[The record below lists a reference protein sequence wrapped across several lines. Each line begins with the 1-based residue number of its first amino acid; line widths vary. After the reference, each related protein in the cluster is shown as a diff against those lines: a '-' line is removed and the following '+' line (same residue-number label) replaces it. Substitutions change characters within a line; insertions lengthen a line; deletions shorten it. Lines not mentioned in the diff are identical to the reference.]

1 MSVNCELCGHELT
14 RKEEGG
20 RDPLCLKCR
29 DKNIV
34 SLTLQNPTLTDLLEA
49 FSKLCAS
56 GHLKLDAKVRLIDS
70 DYGENALER
79 ITVRRED
86 GVVILHF

>member
-1 MSVNCELCGHELT
+1 MSVNCERCGRELA

-20 RDPLCLKCR
+20 REALCSKCR
-29 DKNIV
+29 DKNV